1 MALNKKEQL
10 EEILKCGENP
20 IYFIKKYLYIQHP
33 TKGRLPFELYPFQEE
48 CIESFLDYKM
58 NIVLKSRQLGLS
70 TTTSAYCLWMAMFQR
85 DANIL
90 LMATKLETGKAM
102 LQKIR
107 VAFKMLPAW
116 MLSMLGLT
124 DPEAESVKYLK
135 FNNGS
140 TITAIPTSGDAGRS
154 QALSLLVI
162 DEAAHIDNL
171 SELWLGLYSTLSTG
185 GRAIIFS
192 CVNPNTLV
200 YTSRGIKKIGSFL
213 AANQSQKTSHTHDV
227 PYSVCGMNKLRTGT
241 VVWNNGRVPTR
252 IIETTV
258 GSIEVSQNHK
268 LFAYDTT
275 TPLEKPRWI
284 ESKDLIPGRHY
295 VAQYYGQDVW
305 GSNDDLADLPVI
317 EYAAKEKRKFIR
329 PQKLTEDLMYFFG
342 LYIAEGSCYV
352 KYHEDGRIVGA
363 TLTITCGDDLSE
375 ILGNLSRKYGLS
387 IKTYDN
393 LHYYISSVS
402 FVKFMMSLGFDLRLK
417 AHEKRIPD
425 RLLECSQELIAALV
439 RGMYDGDGTAHSAT
453 SKHRVSLCTSSPELA
468 KQTRAILS
476 NFGILTGLQCCK
488 INDLNKYLK
497 KNYFRHDSYQ
507 LHAEHWE
514 AKKFFE
520 KIGFGFARKQAH
532 AAKTSLLKRSNND
545 GFVSLPYA
553 QVWFR
558 ETFNSFGMSAV
569 AFSKKYNWSIHRI
582 TNGYVSPTRAELQ
595 RLAELA
601 STTVPDYLLSTH
613 VVWKRIKAI
622 VESESETMDFSL
634 PNDPSDPQWD
644 HSVIY
649 EQFLGHQTPSGKNF
663 FYQLWQGAETGEW
676 EQGKVGQHCKGVG
689 KNGFHGIKL
698 PWTVHPER
706 DDKWFEE
713 QCRALDARGIAQE
726 LNCGFEGS
734 SATFFPQDS
743 IDFVRQLS
751 FPAIGFTGP
760 AGKIQAQRDMHI
772 WRTPQSDH
780 KYVLAADV
788 ARGDAADYSAFH
800 IFDTNESEVA
810 AEYMGKIPP
819 DKYADFM
826 VECGRRY
833 NNALIVA
840 ELNSV
845 GLATATQLRNSEYPN
860 LYYDPEVL
868 EKMLGMTPEEKA
880 EVYPGYTVSQK
891 NREKILENLE
901 QVIRNRQIKFYSL
914 RLVEQMET
922 FIWTGKR
929 GQSLKHKHDDL
940 IMAAAIGLQMFT
952 PSASQGGYLHMQES
966 NKMLAM
972 SMLAGMSRGFNDVN
986 RKVAGKKLPYG
997 VSKEAAEMEM
1007 ETRRLFGWVY

>member
-116 MLSMLGLT
+116 MLAMLGLT

-192 CVNPNTLV
+192 
-200 YTSRGIKKIGSFL
+200 
-213 AANQSQKTSHTHDV
+213 
-227 PYSVCGMNKLRTGT
+227 
-241 VVWNNGRVPTR
+241 
-252 IIETTV
+252 
-258 GSIEVSQNHK
+258 
-268 LFAYDTT
+268 
-275 TPLEKPRWI
+275 TP
-284 ESKDLIPGRHY
+284 
-295 VAQYYGQDVW
+295 
-305 GSNDDLADLPVI
+305 
-317 EYAAKEKRKFIR
+317 F
-329 PQKLTEDLMYFFG
+329 
-342 LYIAEGSCYV
+342 
-352 KYHEDGRIVGA
+352 
-363 TLTITCGDDLSE
+363 
-375 ILGNLSRKYGLS
+375 
-387 IKTYDN
+387 
-393 LHYYISSVS
+393 
-402 FVKFMMSLGFDLRLK
+402 
-417 AHEKRIPD
+417 
-425 RLLECSQELIAALV
+425 
-439 RGMYDGDGTAHSAT
+439 
-453 SKHRVSLCTSSPELA
+453 
-468 KQTRAILS
+468 
-476 NFGILTGLQCCK
+476 
-488 INDLNKYLK
+488 
-497 KNYFRHDSYQ
+497 
-507 LHAEHWE
+507 
-514 AKKFFE
+514 
-520 KIGFGFARKQAH
+520 
-532 AAKTSLLKRSNND
+532 
-545 GFVSLPYA
+545 
-553 QVWFR
+553 
-558 ETFNSFGMSAV
+558 
-569 AFSKKYNWSIHRI
+569 
-582 TNGYVSPTRAELQ
+582 
-595 RLAELA
+595 
-601 STTVPDYLLSTH
+601 
-613 VVWKRIKAI
+613 
-622 VESESETMDFSL
+622 
-634 PNDPSDPQWD
+634 
-644 HSVIY
+644 
-649 EQFLGHQTPSGKNF
+649 GKNF

-751 FPAIGFTGP
+751 FPAIGFAGP
-760 AGKIQAQRDMHI
+760 AGKALAQRDMHI

-826 VECGRRY
+826 VECGRKY

-845 GLATATQLRNSEYPN
+845 GLAAATQLRNSGYPN
-860 LYYDPEVL
+860 IYYDPDDL

-880 EVYPGYTVSQK
+880 EVYPGYTVSPK

-914 RLVEQMET
+914 RMVEQMET

-952 PSASQGGYLHMQES
+952 PSAAQGGYLNLQES
-966 NKMLAM
+966 NKTLAM
-972 SMLAGMSRGFNDVN
+972 SMLAGMSRGFSDIN